1 MLVTNADDVDEGV
14 TQSSVDGIHDF
25 DRLSAVGFA
34 KDVDLFASPVGPRTY
49 DQIIVGFG
57 DAKSMH
63 NQPVLER
70 V

>member
-1 MLVTNADDVDEGV
+1 M

-34 KDVDLFASPVGPRTY
+34 KDVDLFASPVGPRTH
-49 DQIIVGFG
+49 DEIIVGFR
-57 DAKSMH
+57 DTKSMH
-63 NQPVLER
+63 NQPVLKR